1 MKYRQ
6 HIHNLVLIAAL
17 SVLLAASAVT
27 EATARERL
35 KIGVTLHPYYSYA
48 ANIVGDLADVLP
60 LIKPGFNSHAY
71 KPQPDDIKR
80 VKDFDVLIVNGI
92 GHDEFAFEI
101 LEAARLKGKLP
112 LIYANEGVS
121 LIPIA
126 GTDTGE
132 KMVNPHTFISITAS
146 IQQIYNISKA
156 LKKLDPDN
164 AKVYSKNTRAYV
176 KRLRQ
181 MKAGYMEKLA
191 ALPDMDFRCAT
202 IHGGYDYL
210 LQEFGLKVT
219 TVIEPSHGLK
229 PTASQLAKTIDKIRD
244 LDVDVVFTEMNFPD
258 KYVDTIQRET
268 GVRIRYLSHLTSGD
282 YTANGFEKGLKANIE
297 ALTSALIES
306 HDKQFKNK
314 GNQNGHSDS

>member
-1 MKYRQ
+1 MRYMKQVRS
-6 HIHNLVLIAAL
+6 LILAAAL
-17 SVLLAASAVT
+17 SVMMTVASSPQAS
-27 EATARERL
+27 ARERL
-35 KIGVTLHPYYSYA
+35 KIGVTLHPYYSFA
-48 ANIVGDLADVLP
+48 VNIVGDLATVLP

-71 KPQPDDIKR
+71 TPQPDDIKR
-80 VKDFDVLIVNGI
+80 VRDFDVLIVNGI

-164 AKVYSKNTRAYV
+164 ADAYSKNTRDYV

-181 MKAGYMEKLA
+181 MKAMYMEKLA

-219 TVIEPSHGLK
+219 TVIEPGHGLK

-258 KYVDTIQRET
+258 KYVDSIQRET

-282 YTANGFEKGLKANIE
+282 YTASGFEEGLRANIE

-306 HDKQFKNK
+306 HDRRGQNR
-314 GNQNGHSDS
+314 GNQNEHTGS

>member
-1 MKYRQ
+1 MKNRK
-6 HIHNLVLIAAL
+6 ILLLIIL
-17 SVLLAASAVT
+17 ITGLILGK
-27 EATARERL
+27 TAIAGEKKL
-35 KIGVTLHPYYSYA
+35 KIGVTLHPYYSFA
-48 ANIVGDLADVLP
+48 ANIAGDLADIMP
-60 LIKPGFNSHAY
+60 LIKPGFNPHAY

-80 VKDFDVLIVNGI
+80 IMDFDALIVNGI

-101 LEAARLKGKLP
+101 LEAARMKGKIP

-126 GTDTGE
+126 GTDAGK

-146 IQQIYNISKA
+146 IQQIYNISRA
-156 LKKLDPDN
+156 LGKLDPEN
-164 AKVYSKNTRAYV
+164 AKAYRKNARKYV
-176 KRLRQ
+176 RKLRR

-191 ALPDMDFRCAT
+191 MLPEIDFRCAT

-229 PTASQLAKTIDKIRD
+229 PTASQLAKTIDKIKK
-244 LDVDVVFTEMNFPD
+244 LDVDVIFTEMNFPD
-258 KYVDTIQRET
+258 KYVDTIQKET
-268 GVRIRYLSHLTSGD
+268 GIRIRYLSHLTSGS
-282 YTANGFEKGLKANIE
+282 YTPDDFEKGLKANIE

-306 HDKQFKNK
+306 HDKAVKKDN
-314 GNQNGHSDS
+314 